1 MAEIESIEALFDKLP
16 DEDQA
21 HVKRLFY
28 GGTGTHRLPLLPN
41 AHEAL
46 LSTIAY
52 RKWHDAH

>member
-28 GGTGTHRLPLLPN
+28 GGTGTHRLPFLSH
-41 AHEAL
+41 ADEAL
-46 LSTIAY
+46 LSTL
-52 RKWHDAH
+52 